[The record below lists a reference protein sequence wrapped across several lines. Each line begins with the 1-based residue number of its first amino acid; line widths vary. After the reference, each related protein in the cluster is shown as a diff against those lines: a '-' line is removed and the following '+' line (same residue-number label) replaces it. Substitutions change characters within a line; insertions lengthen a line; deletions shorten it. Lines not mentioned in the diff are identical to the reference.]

1 MKQVWQRGAIAFKT
15 FSGPSEFVYEIP
27 QYLLLR
33 SLLRCVLLKLFRPG
47 TLGDL
52 RNAFPRPKTNGGNKL
67 SGRFASRAFLVTL
80 KGLDDSQMGHRN
92 HLLFTGSQSKKG
104 VVSQFLVGSHMAWS
118 TLSFSFHK
126 MKQNSSNFD
135 PEG

>member
-1 MKQVWQRGAIAFKT
+1 MKRIWQRGAIAFKT
-15 FSGPSEFVYEIP
+15 FSGPSEFAYEIP

-47 TLGDL
+47 TLGYL
-52 RNAFPRPKTNGGNKL
+52 RNAFPCPKTSRGNQL

-92 HLLFTGSQSKKG
+92 HLLFTGSQSKKRG
-104 VVSQFLVGSHMAWS
+104 CKSVFGWFPHGMEHFVIFFSQDETKFIK
-118 TLSFSFHK
+118 F
-126 MKQNSSNFD
+126 
-135 PEG
+135 